1 MGVVAVFFPL
11 WYRIEKT
18 REDRMPVVRVSK
30 GTFDS
35 NNLAEARRVL
45 ADSEGALREPLE
57 ALKGLRHY
65 YVGIDEELGCVT
77 NVSVW
82 DSLADA
88 HQMDTLQPMLAQR
101 PLLEAAGVSFDA
113 ITNHETLWAITP

>member
-1 MGVVAVFFPL
+1 MGVLDIFFPL
-11 WYRIEKT
+11 WYRNEKNQ
-18 REDRMPVVRVSK
+18 EDRVPVVRVSK
-30 GTFDS
+30 GRFDS

-45 ADSEGALREPLE
+45 TDSEGALRQPLE
-57 ALKGLRHY
+57 ALNGLRHY
-65 YVGIDEELGCVT
+65 YVGIDEERGYVT

-101 PLLEAAGVSFDA
+101 PLLEAAGVTFEP

>member
-1 MGVVAVFFPL
+1 MA
-11 WYRIEKT
+11 
-18 REDRMPVVRVSK
+18 VVRVSK
-30 GTFDS
+30 GRFDS

-57 ALKGLRHY
+57 ALNGLRHY
-65 YVGIDEELGCVT
+65 YVGIDEESGYVT

-88 HQMDTLQPMLAQR
+88 HQMDTLQLMLAQR
-101 PLLEAAGVSFDA
+101 PLLEAAGVSFEP